1 VRIFLGFG
9 LYSFFKD
16 IVMFLRLFLLFFLV
30 LVAVPALASEP
41 KLLSTHGDWSAY
53 SFQENGGAVCYMA
66 SQPKKS
72 EGNYKKR
79 DQVFAL
85 VTHRPSENTKNV
97 FSFIAGY
104 TYKAGSEVTVTFD
117 DKQNFTLFTNKDMAW
132 AKDADTDNKITD
144 AIRKGSRMVVKG
156 QSMRGTLTTD
166 TFSLKGTGGAHDAI
180 GQACK
185 VK

>member
-1 VRIFLGFG
+1 M
-9 LYSFFKD
+9 S
-16 IVMFLRLFLLFFLV
+16 LRKLSCLLAAAVV
-30 LVAVPALASEP
+30 LLATPARADDP
-41 KLLSTHGDWSAY
+41 KLISTHGDWAAY
-53 SFQENGGAVCYMA
+53 TFKENGGTVCYMA

-85 VTHRPSENTKNV
+85 ITHRPSENTKNV

-104 TYKAGSEVTVTFD
+104 TYKSGAEVTVTFD
-117 DKQNFTLFTNKDMAW
+117 DKQTYTLFTNKDMAW
-132 AKDADTDNKITD
+132 AKDADTDNKITE
-144 AIRKGSRMVVKG
+144 AIRKGSKMVVKG
-156 QSMRGTLTTD
+156 QSMRGTDTTD

-180 GQACK
+180 GKACN

>member
-1 VRIFLGFG
+1 
-9 LYSFFKD
+9 
-16 IVMFLRLFLLFFLV
+16 MTLRLKTGLL
-30 LVAVPALASEP
+30 ALATLMVVSAAPARADEP

-53 SFQENGGAVCYMA
+53 SFKENGGTVCYMA

-85 VTHRPSENTKNV
+85 ITHRPAENTKNV

-104 TYKAGSEVTVTFD
+104 GYKAGASVTLQID
-117 DKQNFTLFTNKDMAW
+117 DKSYTLFTNKDMAW
-132 AKDADTDNKITD
+132 AKDAGTDNKITEGL
-144 AIRKGSRMVVKG
+144 RKGSKMVIKG
-156 QSMRGTLTTD
+156 ESARGTATVD
-166 TFSLKGTGGAHDAI
+166 TFSLKGTGAAHDAI
-180 GQACK
+180 GKACG